1 MFPFKRV
8 LQAVSHHR
16 FCDENAVYT
25 VYASRCLIFLEP
37 GLIVSACIFKT
48 VLMAMMTK
56 DEVPDPVQPYSL
68 NCCCFNRKS
77 MKDAFTHAHCTQIG
91 ILAAEGKFDYLIIE
105 SSGISEPM
113 QVSTGLY

>member
-1 MFPFKRV
+1 
-8 LQAVSHHR
+8 
-16 FCDENAVYT
+16 
-25 VYASRCLIFLEP
+25 
-37 GLIVSACIFKT
+37 
-48 VLMAMMTK
+48 
-56 DEVPDPVQPYSL
+56 
-68 NCCCFNRKS
+68 